1 MERGHIENYCTNF
14 TTFRFSEIDAS
25 GSVPHSTTTLCREKK
40 LSLHKAAGIFQTC
53 SSAANCL
60 SNIQSWD
67 LNMNLFKKNK
77 KAFIFQFLEFKRSWQ
92 YLETWSLSILYVQFW
107 GRQKKNHH
115 KNTNILTVIC
125 IHFWGLFIHFQ
136 SDKGGYIGTSNGLI
150 GLRTQVLI
158 MREQKPAIV
167 REM

>member
-67 LNMNLFKKNK
+67 LNINLFKKNNK
-77 KAFIFQFLEFKRSWQ
+77 TFIFQFLEFKRSWQ

-107 GRQKKNHH
+107 GRQKK
-115 KNTNILTVIC
+115 TTTRTPTSSQLFAYTFGAYSSISSLTKVA
-125 IHFWGLFIHFQ
+125 
-136 SDKGGYIGTSNGLI
+136 T
-150 GLRTQVLI
+150 
-158 MREQKPAIV
+158 
-167 REM
+167 

>member
-53 SSAANCL
+53 SSAASCL

-67 LNMNLFKKNK
+67 LNMNLFKKKQKTK
-77 KAFIFQFLEFKRSWQ
+77 KLLSSNFLDLKDPD
-92 YLETWSLSILYVQFW
+92 SIW
-107 GRQKKNHH
+107 
-115 KNTNILTVIC
+115 
-125 IHFWGLFIHFQ
+125 
-136 SDKGGYIGTSNGLI
+136 
-150 GLRTQVLI
+150 
-158 MREQKPAIV
+158 KPEV
-167 REM
+167 